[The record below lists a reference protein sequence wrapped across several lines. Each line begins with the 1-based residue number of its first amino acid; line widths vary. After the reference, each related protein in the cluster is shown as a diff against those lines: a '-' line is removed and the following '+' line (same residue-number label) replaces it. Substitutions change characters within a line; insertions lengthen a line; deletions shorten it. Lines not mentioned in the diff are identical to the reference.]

1 MSTNLWNILRP
12 NPNTPLPPD
21 WRTEREAQTMA
32 REIRA
37 MDRLCQ
43 RRRPWGRPTAST
55 TPTASPMA
63 LDSRIVA
70 LAKELDKPS
79 AMTPTQRQRERRL
92 NEPPAAVHFVD
103 F

>member
-1 MSTNLWNILRP
+1 
-12 NPNTPLPPD
+12 
-21 WRTEREAQTMA
+21 
-32 REIRA
+32 
-37 MDRLCQ
+37 
-43 RRRPWGRPTAST
+43 
-55 TPTASPMA
+55 MA

>member
-12 NPNTPLPPD
+12 NPNARPLPPD
-21 WRTEREAQTMA
+21 WHMA
-32 REIRA
+32 REIAARDA
-37 MDRLCQ
+37 LCK
-43 RRRPWGRPTAST
+43 RRRPWGRPTASP
-55 TPTASPMA
+55 TPKANPMA